1 MNRKDQKMKIYAKI
15 MILAGVLALCL
26 LLTGCGQPS
35 DTPKTETGAAQ
46 TPEHFATYPPSQPI
60 VFEPD
65 ISEGDTENTG
75 TEETGSVPGLPSDG
89 TVSWAAP
96 ESSAAPLF
104 PEVTPVPAYTA
115 APATSVPVVTPVPT
129 VGPSPTP
136 KSIQRGFTDSDEVRE
151 IQRRLKELGYYSG
164 SADGNFGPATEKA
177 VMAFQKANKLS
188 ADGKVGEKTLAK
200 LNGSNAV
207 SAKGSESAKKTA
219 KPTATPKVTKNTY
232 LESGKSGKQVKTMQ
246 KRLIELGWLSGSAS
260 GTYDSA
266 TEAAVIAFQ
275 KKAKLWAD
283 GKAGPKTLEVLY
295 SSKAPK
301 SSKPVSAAGS
311 GDTLEV
317 GSKGSEVKKL
327 QKRLKDLGYLTGTA
341 DGSFG
346 AATEAAV
353 IAFQESNGLQPDGK
367 AGMETQNKL
376 YSDSAKKNTG
386 STDNDT

>member
-1 MNRKDQKMKIYAKI
+1 MKIYAKI

-219 KPTATPKVTKNTY
+219 KPTATPRVTKNTY

>member
-219 KPTATPKVTKNTY
+219 KPTATPRVTKNTY

>member
-1 MNRKDQKMKIYAKI
+1 M
-15 MILAGVLALCL
+15 
-26 LLTGCGQPS
+26 
-35 DTPKTETGAAQ
+35 
-46 TPEHFATYPPSQPI
+46 
-60 VFEPD
+60 
-65 ISEGDTENTG
+65 
-75 TEETGSVPGLPSDG
+75 
-89 TVSWAAP
+89 
-96 ESSAAPLF
+96 
-104 PEVTPVPAYTA
+104 
-115 APATSVPVVTPVPT
+115 VTPVPT

>member
-164 SADGNFGPATEKA
+164 PADGDFGPATEKA
-177 VMAFQKANKLS
+177 VISFQKANKLN
-188 ADGKVGEKTLAK
+188 ADGKVGEKTLAM
-200 LNGSNAV
+200 LNGSKAV
-207 SAKGSESAKKTA
+207 SAKGSESSGKTV

>member
-1 MNRKDQKMKIYAKI
+1 MKIYAKI

-35 DTPKTETGAAQ
+35 DTPKVETGAAQ

-219 KPTATPKVTKNTY
+219 KPTATPRVTKNTY

>member
-1 MNRKDQKMKIYAKI
+1 MKIYAKI

>member
-136 KSIQRGFTDSDEVRE
+136 KSIQRGFTGSDEVRE